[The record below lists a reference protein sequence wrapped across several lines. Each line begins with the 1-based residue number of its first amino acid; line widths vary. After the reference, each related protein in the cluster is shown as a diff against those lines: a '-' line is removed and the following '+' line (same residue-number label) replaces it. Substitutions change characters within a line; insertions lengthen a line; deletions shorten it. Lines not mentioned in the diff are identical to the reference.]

1 MATEKNISSRIIHK
15 HDIEANWD
23 KAINFIPKNG
33 KIIIYDTDENYI
45 SPRLKIGD
53 GINNLH
59 NLSFVNEELMA
70 EIIALNIQL
79 APLNSAIL
87 FTPQQLTEEQ
97 KSQARTNLGIADNST
112 GGTNSVTT
120 ENEKIIE
127 IANASSDIYLL
138 DLNTYS
144 NITMHQAYN
153 IWHPTPLGYVKLAEE
168 VKALISYTMN
178 KNLDDFK
185 DIHLIG
191 TDYVL

>member
-1 MATEKNISSRIIHK
+1 MKKGASIT
-15 HDIEANWD
+15 DIVSTFETN
-23 KAINFIPKNG
+23 
-33 KIIIYDTDENYI
+33 
-45 SPRLKIGD
+45 
-53 GINNLH
+53 INNIVTKLRD
-59 NLSFVNEELMA
+59 NNNRINIFSDTNIPSYA
-70 EIIALNIQL
+70 SNYNANYKAL
-79 APLNSAIL
+79 
-87 FTPQQLTEEQ
+87 
-97 KSQARTNLGIADNST
+97 
-112 GGTNSVTT
+112 
-120 ENEKIIE
+120 NEKIIE

>member
-33 KIIIYDTDENYI
+33 EIIIYDKDENYI
-45 SPRLKIGD
+45 APRLKIGD